1 MIKDS
6 IDYLIKIATNPPYSN
21 NILAARQEYQK
32 YAGDIFDDDKSYE
45 SQMALFL
52 EWYIFDRIEPAHD
65 QTVLELIINNGK
77 GETLDPLKNIN
88 EFISHI
94 HGLFIIKKIKDHSVK
109 VINLFGNKQY
119 DVVEPSG
126 KLYFSKN
133 SIFEG
138 RLLTYENSYYF
149 TGNFCFHPEGS
160 KKFIKSETKKI
171 FSLQKINVKELKL
184 QNIKLKNENKKLN
197 KTISRIEK
205 LQEKIKRLDSEK
217 INLKIKNDLSELESI
232 KKKHEENY
240 SLVKQNINTFTHE
253 KIICESRLIQSRLML
268 KLSSMR
274 LLLERSRNIDL
285 KDIYKK
291 YA

>member
-1 MIKDS
+1 M
-6 IDYLIKIATNPPYSN
+6 
-21 NILAARQEYQK
+21 AARREYQK

-45 SQMALFL
+45 NQMALFL
-52 EWYIFDRIEPAHD
+52 EWYIFDRIEPPHD

-109 VINLFGNKQY
+109 AINLFGNKQY

-138 RLLTYENSYYF
+138 RLLTHENSYYF

-160 KKFIKSETKKI
+160 KKFIKSEIKKI
-171 FSLQKINVKELKL
+171 FSLQKINVKELQL
-184 QNIKLKNENKKLN
+184 QNIKLKNVNKKLN
-197 KTISRIEK
+197 KTISLIQK
-205 LQEKIKRLDSEK
+205 LQEKIQKTNSEK
-217 INLKIKNDLSELESI
+217 KILTIKKDLSELGSI
-232 KKKHEENY
+232 KEKHEENCY
-240 SLVKQNINTFTHE
+240 LLKQNINIFTHE
-253 KIICESRLIQSRLML
+253 KIIRESQSIQLRLML

-274 LLLERSRNIDL
+274 LLLERSRNIEV
-285 KDIYKK
+285 KDIYKN
-291 YA
+291 

>member
-6 IDYLIKIATNPPYSN
+6 IEYLIKIATNPPYSN
-21 NILAARQEYQK
+21 NLLAARQEYQK
-32 YAGDIFDDDKSYE
+32 YAGGIFDDDKSYE
-45 SQMALFL
+45 NQMALFL
-52 EWYIFDRIEPAHD
+52 EWYIFDRIEPAHG

-109 VINLFGNKQY
+109 AINLFGNKQY

-160 KKFIKSETKKI
+160 KKFIKSEIKKI

-197 KTISRIEK
+197 KTISLIEK
-205 LQEKIKRLDSEK
+205 LQEKIQRLNSEK
-217 INLKIKNDLSELESI
+217 KILEIKNDLSELESI
-232 KKKHEENY
+232 KEKQEENY
-240 SLVKQNINTFTHE
+240 SLLKQKINIFTHE
-253 KIICESRLIQSRLML
+253 KIIRERQSIQTRLML
-268 KLSSMR
+268 KLSSKR

-285 KDIYKK
+285 KEIYKN
-291 YA
+291 

>member
-6 IDYLIKIATNPPYSN
+6 IEYLIKVATNPPYSN
-21 NILAARQEYQK
+21 NILTARQEYQK
-32 YAGDIFDDDKSYE
+32 YAGDIFDDDKSYANH
-45 SQMALFL
+45 MALFL
-52 EWYIFDRIEPAHD
+52 EWYIFDRIESTHN
-65 QTVLELIINNGK
+65 QTVLELIIKNGK
-77 GETLDPLKNIN
+77 ETPLDLLKNIN
-88 EFISHI
+88 LFTSHI

-109 VINLFGNKQY
+109 AINLFDNEQY
-119 DVVEPSG
+119 NVVEPSG

-160 KKFIKSETKKI
+160 KKFIKSEIKKI
-171 FSLQKINVKELKL
+171 FSLQKINLKELKL
-184 QNIKLKNENKKLN
+184 QNIKLKDENKKLN

-217 INLKIKNDLSELESI
+217 TNLKIKNDLSELESI
-232 KKKHEENY
+232 KKKQEENY
-240 SLVKQNINTFTHE
+240 SLLKQNINTFTHE
-253 KIICESRLIQSRLML
+253 KIIRESQLIQSRLML

-285 KDIYKK
+285 KDIYKN
-291 YA
+291 

>member
-6 IDYLIKIATNPPYSN
+6 IEYLIKIATNPPYSN
-21 NILAARQEYQK
+21 NLLAARQEYQK
-32 YAGDIFDDDKSYE
+32 YAGGIFDDDKSYE
-45 SQMALFL
+45 NQMALFL

-109 VINLFGNKQY
+109 AINLFDNKQY

-160 KKFIKSETKKI
+160 KKFIKSEIKKI
-171 FSLQKINVKELKL
+171 SSLQKINAQELKL

-217 INLKIKNDLSELESI
+217 TNLKIKNDLSELKSI

-240 SLVKQNINTFTHE
+240 SLLKQNINTFTHE
-253 KIICESRLIQSRLML
+253 KIIRESQSIQTRLML

-274 LLLERSRNIDL
+274 LLLERSRNIEV
-285 KDIYKK
+285 KDIYKN
-291 YA
+291 

>member
-6 IDYLIKIATNPPYSN
+6 IEYLIKIATNPPYSN
-21 NILAARQEYQK
+21 NLLAARQEYQK
-32 YAGDIFDDDKSYE
+32 YAGGIFDDDKSYE
-45 SQMALFL
+45 NQMALFL

-109 VINLFGNKQY
+109 AINLFDNEQY
-119 DVVEPSG
+119 DVVEPLG

-160 KKFIKSETKKI
+160 KKFIKSEIKKI
-171 FSLQKINVKELKL
+171 LLVQKANAKKLMLQNVKLT
-184 QNIKLKNENKKLN
+184 NENKKLN
-197 KTISRIEK
+197 KTISLIEK
-205 LQEKIKRLDSEK
+205 LQEKIQKLNSEK
-217 INLKIKNDLSELESI
+217 KILTIKKDLFELGSI
-232 KKKHEENY
+232 KEKHEENCY
-240 SLVKQNINTFTHE
+240 LLKQNINIFTHE
-253 KIICESRLIQSRLML
+253 KIIRESQSIQTRLML

-274 LLLERSRNIDL
+274 LLLERSRNIEV
-285 KDIYKK
+285 KDIYKN
-291 YA
+291 

>member
-6 IDYLIKIATNPPYSN
+6 IEYLIKIATNPPYSN
-21 NILAARQEYQK
+21 NLLAARQEYQK

-45 SQMALFL
+45 NRMALFL

-65 QTVLELIINNGK
+65 QTVLELIINNDK

-94 HGLFIIKKIKDHSVK
+94 HSLFIIKKIKDHSVK
-109 VINLFGNKQY
+109 VINLFDNEQY
-119 DVVEPSG
+119 NVVEPLG

-138 RLLTYENSYYF
+138 RILAYENSYYF

-160 KKFIKSETKKI
+160 KKFIKSEIKKI
-171 FSLQKINVKELKL
+171 SSVQEINSKELKL
-184 QNIKLKNENKKLN
+184 KNVKLNDENKKLN

-217 INLKIKNDLSELESI
+217 KILKIKNDLSELESI
-232 KKKHEENY
+232 KKKHKENY
-240 SLVKQNINTFTHE
+240 SLLKQNINTFTHE
-253 KIICESRLIQSRLML
+253 KIIRESQSIQTRLML

-285 KDIYKK
+285 KDIYKN
-291 YA
+291 

>member
-6 IDYLIKIATNPPYSN
+6 IEYLIKIATNPPYSN
-21 NILAARQEYQK
+21 NLLAARQEYQK
-32 YAGDIFDDDKSYE
+32 YAGGIFDDDKSYE
-45 SQMALFL
+45 NQMALFL

-109 VINLFGNKQY
+109 AINLFDNEQY

-160 KKFIKSETKKI
+160 KKFIKSEIKKKI
-171 FSLQKINVKELKL
+171 SLQKINAKEVKL
-184 QNIKLKNENKKLN
+184 QNVKLKNENKKLN
-197 KTISRIEK
+197 KTISLIEK
-205 LQEKIKRLDSEK
+205 LQEKIQRLNSEK
-217 INLKIKNDLSELESI
+217 KTLEIKNDLSELESI
-232 KKKHEENY
+232 KEKQEENY
-240 SLVKQNINTFTHE
+240 SLLKQKINIFTQE
-253 KIICESRLIQSRLML
+253 KIIRESQSIQIRLML

-274 LLLERSRNIDL
+274 LLLERSRNIEV
-285 KDIYKK
+285 KDIYKN
-291 YA
+291 

>member
-6 IDYLIKIATNPPYSN
+6 IEYLIKIAANPPYSN
-21 NILAARQEYQK
+21 NLLAARQEYQK

-45 SQMALFL
+45 NQMALFL
-52 EWYIFDRIEPAHD
+52 EWYIFDRIDPAHD

-77 GETLDPLKNIN
+77 GATLDLLKNIN
-88 EFISHI
+88 VFISHI

-109 VINLFGNKQY
+109 AINLFDNKQY

-126 KLYFSKN
+126 KFYFSKN

-149 TGNFCFHPEGS
+149 TGNFCIHPEGS
-160 KKFIKSETKKI
+160 KKFIKSEIKKI
-171 FSLQKINVKELKL
+171 SSLQKINAQELKL

-197 KTISRIEK
+197 KTISSIEK
-205 LQEKIKRLDSEK
+205 LQEKIQRLNSEK
-217 INLKIKNDLSELESI
+217 KIFKIKNDLSELKSI
-232 KKKHEENY
+232 KEKHEENY
-240 SLVKQNINTFTHE
+240 SLLKQNINTFTHE
-253 KIICESRLIQSRLML
+253 KIIRESQSIQTRLML

-285 KDIYKK
+285 KDIYKN
-291 YA
+291 

>member
-6 IDYLIKIATNPPYSN
+6 IDYLIKIAINPPYSN
-21 NILAARQEYQK
+21 NLLAARQEYQK
-32 YAGDIFDDDKSYE
+32 SAGDIFDDDKSYE
-45 SQMALFL
+45 NQMALFL
-52 EWYIFDRIEPAHD
+52 EWYIFDRIDPAHD
-65 QTVLELIINNGK
+65 QTVLELIINNSK
-77 GETLDPLKNIN
+77 GATFDLLKNIN
-88 EFISHI
+88 MFISHI

-109 VINLFGNKQY
+109 AINLFDNKQY

-160 KKFIKSETKKI
+160 KKFIKSEIKKI
-171 FSLQKINVKELKL
+171 SSLQKINVKELKL

-197 KTISRIEK
+197 KTISLIEK
-205 LQEKIKRLDSEK
+205 LQEKIQRLNSEK
-217 INLKIKNDLSELESI
+217 KILEIKNDLSELESI
-232 KKKHEENY
+232 KEKQEENY
-240 SLVKQNINTFTHE
+240 SLLKQKINIFTHE
-253 KIICESRLIQSRLML
+253 KIIRERQSIQTRLML
-268 KLSSMR
+268 KLSSKR

-285 KDIYKK
+285 EEIYKN
-291 YA
+291 

>member
-21 NILAARQEYQK
+21 NLLAARQEYQK

-45 SQMALFL
+45 NQMALFL
-52 EWYIFDRIEPAHD
+52 EWYIFDRIDPAHD
-65 QTVLELIINNGK
+65 QTVLELILNNDK

-94 HGLFIIKKIKDHSVK
+94 HGLFIIKKIKEHSVK
-109 VINLFGNKQY
+109 AINLFNNEQY

-149 TGNFCFHPEGS
+149 TGNFCIHPEGS
-160 KKFIKSETKKI
+160 KKFIKSEIKKI
-171 FSLQKINVKELKL
+171 SSVQEINSKELKL
-184 QNIKLKNENKKLN
+184 QNVKLKNENKKLN
-197 KTISRIEK
+197 KTISLIEK
-205 LQEKIKRLDSEK
+205 LQEKIQRLNSEK
-217 INLKIKNDLSELESI
+217 KTLEIKNDLSELESI
-232 KKKHEENY
+232 KEKQEENY
-240 SLVKQNINTFTHE
+240 SLLKQKINIFTHE
-253 KIICESRLIQSRLML
+253 KIIRESQSIQTRLML

-274 LLLERSRNIDL
+274 LLLERSRNIEV
-285 KDIYKK
+285 KDIYKN
-291 YA
+291 

>member
-6 IDYLIKIATNPPYSN
+6 IEYLIKIATNPPYSN
-21 NILAARQEYQK
+21 NLLAARQEYQK

-45 SQMALFL
+45 NQMALFL

-109 VINLFGNKQY
+109 AINLFGNKQY

-138 RLLTYENSYYF
+138 RLLTHENSYYF
-149 TGNFCFHPEGS
+149 TGNFCFHPEDS
-160 KKFIKSETKKI
+160 KKFIKSEIKKV
-171 FSLQKINVKELKL
+171 FSLRKINVKELKL
-184 QNIKLKNENKKLN
+184 QNVKLKNENKKLN
-197 KTISRIEK
+197 KTISLIEK
-205 LQEKIKRLDSEK
+205 LQEKIQKLNSEK
-217 INLKIKNDLSELESI
+217 KILTIKKDLFELGSI
-232 KKKHEENY
+232 KEKHEENCY
-240 SLVKQNINTFTHE
+240 LLKQNINIFTHE
-253 KIICESRLIQSRLML
+253 KIIRESQSIQTRLML

-274 LLLERSRNIDL
+274 LLLERSRNIEL
-285 KDIYKK
+285 KDIYKN
-291 YA
+291 

>member
-6 IDYLIKIATNPPYSN
+6 IDYLIKVATNPPYSN
-21 NILAARQEYQK
+21 NLLAARKEYQK
-32 YAGDIFDDDKSYE
+32 YAGGIFDDDKSYE
-45 SQMALFL
+45 NQMALFL

-94 HGLFIIKKIKDHSVK
+94 HGLFIIKKIKEHSIK
-109 VINLFGNKQY
+109 AINLFNNEQY

-160 KKFIKSETKKI
+160 KKFIKSEIKKI
-171 FSLQKINVKELKL
+171 FSLQKINVKELNL

-197 KTISRIEK
+197 KTISLIEK
-205 LQEKIKRLDSEK
+205 LQEKIQRLNSEK
-217 INLKIKNDLSELESI
+217 KILEIKNDLSELESI
-232 KKKHEENY
+232 KEKQEENY
-240 SLVKQNINTFTHE
+240 SLLKQKIKIFTHE
-253 KIICESRLIQSRLML
+253 KIIRERQSIQTRLML
-268 KLSSMR
+268 KLSSKR

-285 KDIYKK
+285 KEIYKN
-291 YA
+291 

>member
-6 IDYLIKIATNPPYSN
+6 IEYLIKIATNPPYSN
-21 NILAARQEYQK
+21 NLLAARQEYQK
-32 YAGDIFDDDKSYE
+32 YAGDVFDDDKSYE
-45 SQMALFL
+45 NRMALFL

-65 QTVLELIINNGK
+65 QTILELIINSGR
-77 GETLDPLKNIN
+77 GPSLDLPKNIN
-88 EFISHI
+88 MFISHI
-94 HGLFIIKKIKDHSVK
+94 HGLFIIKKIKDHSIK
-109 VINLFGNKQY
+109 VINLFDSKQY

-160 KKFIKSETKKI
+160 KKFIKSEIKKI
-171 FSLQKINVKELKL
+171 FSLQKINLKELKL
-184 QNIKLKNENKKLN
+184 QNIKLKDENKKLN

-217 INLKIKNDLSELESI
+217 TNLKIKNDLSELESI
-232 KKKHEENY
+232 KKKYEENY
-240 SLVKQNINTFTHE
+240 SLLKQNINTFTHE
-253 KIICESRLIQSRLML
+253 KIIRESQSIQTRLML

-274 LLLERSRNIDL
+274 LLLERSRNIEV
-285 KDIYKK
+285 KDIYKN
-291 YA
+291 

>member
-6 IDYLIKIATNPPYSN
+6 IEYLIKIATNPPYSN
-21 NILAARQEYQK
+21 NLLAARQEYQK
-32 YAGDIFDDDKSYE
+32 YAGGIFDDDKSYE
-45 SQMALFL
+45 NQMALFL
-52 EWYIFDRIEPAHD
+52 EWYIFDRIEPAHG
-65 QTVLELIINNGK
+65 QTVLELIINDGK

-88 EFISHI
+88 VFISHI
-94 HGLFIIKKIKDHSVK
+94 HGLFIIKKIKDHSIK
-109 VINLFGNKQY
+109 AINLFDNEQY
-119 DVVEPSG
+119 NVVEPSG

-160 KKFIKSETKKI
+160 KKFIKSEIKKNI
-171 FSLQKINVKELKL
+171 SLQKINVKELKL

-197 KTISRIEK
+197 KTISLIEK
-205 LQEKIKRLDSEK
+205 LQEKIQGLNSEK
-217 INLKIKNDLSELESI
+217 KILEIKNDLSELESI
-232 KKKHEENY
+232 KEKQEENY
-240 SLVKQNINTFTHE
+240 SLLKQKINIFTHE
-253 KIICESRLIQSRLML
+253 KIIRERQSIQTRLML

-285 KDIYKK
+285 KDIYKN
-291 YA
+291 